1 MRAFEYTGSRRGLAG
16 APAKAPVPAPA
27 APGLLARLCA
37 MLRLLRR
44 GHHSRVAVRGL
55 QSLSDWQLRDI
66 GMHRSQAWYRAGGIE
81 RRSTGIKHAAD

>member
-1 MRAFEYTGSRRGLAG
+1 MSVLEYTGCRRRGLAG
-16 APAKAPVPAPA
+16 TTAAGPTPA

-81 RRSTGIKHAAD
+81 TARSTRIIHAKD

>member
-1 MRAFEYTGSRRGLAG
+1 MTCFRVHGIPARLGRRAGQS
-16 APAKAPVPAPA
+16 PAPA

-81 RRSTGIKHAAD
+81 RRSTGINHAKD

>member
-16 APAKAPVPAPA
+16 TPVKAPAPA

-66 GMHRSQAWYRAGGIE
+66 GMHRSQTWYRAGGIE
-81 RRSTGIKHAAD
+81 RRSTGIKHATD